1 MQILKIRTEKR
12 ITGNIGEDAA
22 CKYLRK
28 NKYKIL
34 KRNYVS
40 DGHEIDIIAENR
52 EFICFVEVKTRTL
65 GHEDERESRPAA
77 SVNKEKQLAIISA
90 ARGFAA
96 NLNGNKQL
104 RFDIAEVFL
113 NEKKELERI
122 SYLEGAFTLDTSR
135 KKYCK

>member
-1 MQILKIRTEKR
+1 MHILKILTERR

-22 CKYLRK
+22 CRYLRK

-40 DGHEIDIIAENR
+40 GGHEIDIIAENR
-52 EFICFVEVKTRTL
+52 EFICFVEVKTRTV
-65 GHEDERESRPAA
+65 GREDTRESRPAA
-77 SVNKEKQLAIISA
+77 SVNKEKQQAIITA

-96 NLNGNKQL
+96 SLNGEKPM

-113 NEKKELERI
+113 NPKKEVERI
-122 SYLEGAFTLDTSR
+122 CYIEGAFTLDTLKR
-135 KKYCK
+135 RR

>member
-1 MQILKIRTEKR
+1 MHILKILTERR

-40 DGHEIDIIAENR
+40 GGHEIDIIAENR
-52 EFICFVEVKTRTL
+52 EFICFVEVKTRTV
-65 GHEDERESRPAA
+65 GREDTRESRPAA
-77 SVNKEKQLAIISA
+77 SVNKEKQQAIITA

-96 NLNGNKQL
+96 SLNGEKPM

-113 NEKKELERI
+113 TTKKEVERI
-122 SYLEGAFTLDTSR
+122 CYIEGAFTLDTTKR
-135 KKYCK
+135 RR

>member
-40 DGHEIDIIAENR
+40 NGHEIDIIAENNSTTKD
-52 EFICFVEVKTRTL
+52 V
-65 GHEDERESRPAA
+65 AM
-77 SVNKEKQLAIISA
+77 
-90 ARGFAA
+90 
-96 NLNGNKQL
+96 
-104 RFDIAEVFL
+104 
-113 NEKKELERI
+113 
-122 SYLEGAFTLDTSR
+122 
-135 KKYCK
+135 